1 MKGNTRILSVDVFR
15 GLTVMMMTLVNNPGD
30 WGHIYAPLEHAAW
43 HGWTPTDLVFPF
55 FLFIVGVSVV
65 LANPTKDRNSM
76 KIATRTMR
84 IFLLGLSLSFFSKIH
99 VGDWEGA
106 PLLAI
111 RLVYTALIFALLVGN
126 YPLKK
131 QFYVALGL
139 LIFSL
144 FLCFSGMEAFAT
156 VRIPGVLQRI
166 ALVYA
171 GTSFLYLFC
180 SSRVLWGIFVLILLA
195 YWGLMA
201 LVPVPGVGPANVE
214 VGTNLAAWLD
224 NYLLPGHL
232 WVTSKTWDPEGVLST
247 LPALGTGILGVL
259 VGQMLWSGGAKELKK
274 VALLG
279 GLFLIIGVV
288 WSPVFPINKSL
299 WTSSYVLL
307 AGGFAMLFLAG
318 FYYWIEVRDGRKGIK
333 LFQLFGANPMLVF
346 FFSGIIPRAL
356 NMIKIEE
363 KGLIAWLNVQG
374 IQVFFKDPYLAS
386 LAGALVYLFIWGIIL
401 VLFDRKKLIFKV

>member
-1 MKGNTRILSVDVFR
+1 
-15 GLTVMMMTLVNNPGD
+15 MTLVNNPGD

-65 LANPTKDRNSM
+65 LANPTKDCNSM

-180 SSRVLWGIFVLILLA
+180 SSRVLWGIFGLILLA

-232 WVTSKTWDPEGVLST
+232 WITSKTWDPEGVLST

-274 VALLG
+274 VAILG
-279 GLFLIIGVV
+279 GLFLIIGIV

-356 NMIKIEE
+356 NMIKIED

-386 LAGALVYLFIWGIIL
+386 LVGALVYLFIWGIIL

>member
-232 WVTSKTWDPEGVLST
+232 WITSKTWDPEGVLST

-274 VALLG
+274 VAILG
-279 GLFLIIGVV
+279 GLFLIIGIV

>member
-1 MKGNTRILSVDVFR
+1 
-15 GLTVMMMTLVNNPGD
+15 MMMTLVNNPGD

-171 GTSFLYLFC
+171 GTSFLYLSC
-180 SSRVLWGIFVLILLA
+180 SSRVLWGIFGLILLA

-232 WVTSKTWDPEGVLST
+232 WITSKTWDPEGVLST

-274 VALLG
+274 VAILG
-279 GLFLIIGVV
+279 GLFLIIGIA

-356 NMIKIEE
+356 NMIKIED

-386 LAGALVYLFIWGIIL
+386 LVGALVYLFIWGIIL

>member
-1 MKGNTRILSVDVFR
+1 
-15 GLTVMMMTLVNNPGD
+15 MMMTLVNNPGD

-65 LANPTKDRNSM
+65 LANPTKDCNSM

-171 GTSFLYLFC
+171 GTSFLYLSC
-180 SSRVLWGIFVLILLA
+180 SSRVLWGIFGLILLA

-232 WVTSKTWDPEGVLST
+232 WITSKTWDPEGVLST

-274 VALLG
+274 VAILG
-279 GLFLIIGVV
+279 GLFLIIGIV

-356 NMIKIEE
+356 NMIKIED

-386 LAGALVYLFIWGIIL
+386 LVGALVYLFIWGIIL

>member
-171 GTSFLYLFC
+171 GTSFLYLSC
-180 SSRVLWGIFVLILLA
+180 SSRVLWGIFGLILFA

-232 WVTSKTWDPEGVLST
+232 WITSKTWDPEGVLSS

-356 NMIKIEE
+356 NMIKIED

-386 LAGALVYLFIWGIIL
+386 LVGALVYLFIWGIIL

>member
-1 MKGNTRILSVDVFR
+1 
-15 GLTVMMMTLVNNPGD
+15 
-30 WGHIYAPLEHAAW
+30 
-43 HGWTPTDLVFPF
+43 
-55 FLFIVGVSVV
+55 
-65 LANPTKDRNSM
+65 
-76 KIATRTMR
+76 
-84 IFLLGLSLSFFSKIH
+84 
-99 VGDWEGA
+99 
-106 PLLAI
+106 
-111 RLVYTALIFALLVGN
+111 
-126 YPLKK
+126 
-131 QFYVALGL
+131 
-139 LIFSL
+139 
-144 FLCFSGMEAFAT
+144 
-156 VRIPGVLQRI
+156 
-166 ALVYA
+166 
-171 GTSFLYLFC
+171 
-180 SSRVLWGIFVLILLA
+180 
-195 YWGLMA
+195 MA
-201 LVPVPGVGPANVE
+201 LVTVPGVGPANVE

-279 GLFLIIGVV
+279 GLFLIIGIV

-318 FYYWIEVRDGRKGIK
+318 FYYWIEVRGERKGIK

-386 LAGALVYLFIWGIIL
+386 LAGALVYLFIWVIIL